1 MKTPFRKSNHAS
13 VLARDLTAARDYYET
28 VMELELLDS
37 TDEQLVF
44 KTGDS
49 LFYVIYDPDRS
60 GTVLEFC
67 VDDLDVARDKL
78 ASKSCRVIKWE
89 GKGKDCYI
97 KDPFGMIFNLWEENE
112 EK

>member
-1 MKTPFRKSNHAS
+1 MNALFRKSNHAA
-13 VLARDLTAARDYYET
+13 VLAPDLKAARDFYEN
-28 VMELELLDS
+28 VMDLELVNS

-49 LFYVIYDPDRS
+49 FFYVVRDLDRT

-67 VDDLDVARDKL
+67 VDNLDVAKERL
-78 ASKSCRVIKWE
+78 VSKGCQIIKWE
-89 GKGKDCYI
+89 EKGKDCYL
-97 KDPFGMIFNLWEENE
+97 KDPFGVIFNLWEENI

>member
-13 VLARDLTAARDYYET
+13 VLARDLTAARDFYET

-67 VDDLDVARDKL
+67 VDDLAVARERL
-78 ASKSCRVIKWE
+78 VSKSCRVIKWE
-89 GKGKDCYI
+89 GKGKDCYMQ
-97 KDPFGMIFNLWEENE
+97 DPFGMIFNLWEENV

>member
-67 VDDLDVARDKL
+67 VDDLDAARDRL
-78 ASKSCRVIKWE
+78 VSKSCRVIKWE
-89 GKGKDCYI
+89 GKGKDCYMQ
-97 KDPFGMIFNLWEENE
+97 DPFGMIFNLWEETA

>member
-60 GTVLEFC
+60 GTVLESC
-67 VDDLDVARDKL
+67 VDDLDAATDKL
-78 ASKSCRVIKWE
+78 VSKGCRVIKWE

-97 KDPFGMIFNLWEENE
+97 QDPFGMIFNLWEENE

>member
-1 MKTPFRKSNHAS
+1 MKVPFRKSNHAA

-67 VDDLDVARDKL
+67 VDDLAVARDKL
-78 ASKSCRVIKWE
+78 VSKSCRVIKWE
-89 GKGKDCYI
+89 GKGKDCYMQ
-97 KDPFGMIFNLWEENE
+97 DPFGMIFNLWEENV

>member
-1 MKTPFRKSNHAS
+1 MKAPFRKGNHAA
-13 VLARDLTAARDYYET
+13 VLAPDLKAARDFYEN
-28 VMELELLDS
+28 VMELELVNS

-49 LFYVIYDPDRS
+49 LFYVIHDPDRS

-67 VDDLDVARDKL
+67 VDDLDAATDKL
-78 ASKSCRVIKWE
+78 VSKGCRVIKWE

-97 KDPFGMIFNLWEENE
+97 KDPFGMIFNLWAENT

>member
-1 MKTPFRKSNHAS
+1 MNTPFRKSNHAA
-13 VLARDLTAARDYYET
+13 VLAPDLKAARDFYEN
-28 VMELELLDS
+28 VIELELVNS

-67 VDDLDVARDKL
+67 VDDLDAARDRL
-78 ASKSCRVIKWE
+78 VSKSCRVIKWE
-89 GKGKDCYI
+89 GKGKDCYMQ
-97 KDPFGMIFNLWEENE
+97 DPFGMIFNLWEENA

>member
-1 MKTPFRKSNHAS
+1 
-13 VLARDLTAARDYYET
+13 
-28 VMELELLDS
+28 MELELVNS

-49 LFYVIYDPDRS
+49 FFYVVRDLDRT

-67 VDDLDVARDKL
+67 VDNLDVAKERL
-78 ASKSCRVIKWE
+78 VSKGCQIIKWE
-89 GKGKDCYI
+89 EKGKDSYL
-97 KDPFGMIFNLWEENE
+97 KDPFGVIFNIWEENT

>member
-28 VMELELLDS
+28 GMELELLDS

-67 VDDLDVARDKL
+67 VDALDAARDRL
-78 ASKSCRVIKWE
+78 VSKSCRVIKWE
-89 GKGKDCYI
+89 GKGKDCYMQ
-97 KDPFGMIFNLWEENE
+97 DPFGMIFNLWEENV

>member
-1 MKTPFRKSNHAS
+1 MKAPFRKSNHAA
-13 VLARDLTAARDYYET
+13 VLTPDLKAARDFYEN
-28 VMELELLDS
+28 VMELELVNS

-49 LFYVIYDPDRS
+49 FFYVVRDLDRT

-67 VDDLDVARDKL
+67 VDNLD
-78 ASKSCRVIKWE
+78 ASMDRLLSKGCKGIKWE
-89 GKGKDCYI
+89 EKGIDCYL
-97 KDPFGMIFNLWEENE
+97 KDPFGVIFNQWEENT

>member
-1 MKTPFRKSNHAS
+1 MKTPFRKSNHTA

-67 VDDLDVARDKL
+67 VDDLAVARDKL
-78 ASKSCRVIKWE
+78 VSKSCRVIKWE
-89 GKGKDCYI
+89 GKGKDCYMQ
-97 KDPFGMIFNLWEENE
+97 DPFGMIFNLWEENV

>member
-1 MKTPFRKSNHAS
+1 MKDPFRKSNHAA
-13 VLARDLTAARDYYET
+13 VLASDLKAARDFYEN
-28 VMELELLDS
+28 VMELELVNS

-78 ASKSCRVIKWE
+78 VSKSCRVIKWE
-89 GKGKDCYI
+89 GKGKDCYMQ
-97 KDPFGMIFNLWEENE
+97 DPFGMVFNLWEEKK

>member
-49 LFYVIYDPDRS
+49 FFYVVRNLDRT
-60 GTVLEFC
+60 GTVLEFY
-67 VDDLDVARDKL
+67 VDNLNVAKERL
-78 ASKSCRVIKWE
+78 VSKGCQIIKWE
-89 GKGKDCYI
+89 EKGKDCYL
-97 KDPFGMIFNLWEENE
+97 KDPFGVIFNLWEENT